1 MAKIVDIHKFAVDGA
16 NAERICEILKTS
28 YLVENKWQPFE
39 DFNVEI
45 EFKYSDGVLR
55 VEEKVTGTRPC
66 MSFMAEILYF
76 FASKDNVFS
85 MTEHIVDD
93 VVQSYDVYDSEGK
106 YFVRPPKTE
115 WELQSEQQRTKR
127 GTDDDLPF

>member
-55 VEEKVTGTRPC
+55 VEEKVTGTSPC

-76 FASKDNVFS
+76 FASKDNVFC

-93 VVQSYDVYDSEGK
+93 VV
-106 YFVRPPKTE
+106 
-115 WELQSEQQRTKR
+115 LQC
-127 GTDDDLPF
+127 